1 MRRLKTTLL
10 AVLAGALI
18 TTPSLGGVLL
28 IDSFSEHPIGVGN
41 RNTATYVS
49 DQTDLSPED
58 ALGGARY
65 LSATRTGTGT
75 YSIFMADNS
84 LGLFLNDASTMT
96 WFLEYGRHTDL
107 NLDLTQYTEVDG
119 GDPEFHFNLFS
130 DHSGATLNIKLT
142 TAGGGF
148 STYNHACPVKT
159 RLH

>member
-1 MRRLKTTLL
+1 
-10 AVLAGALI
+10 
-18 TTPSLGGVLL
+18 
-28 IDSFSEHPIGVGN
+28 
-41 RNTATYVS
+41 
-49 DQTDLSPED
+49 
-58 ALGGARY
+58 
-65 LSATRTGTGT
+65 
-75 YSIFMADNS
+75 MADNS

-148 STYNHACPVKT
+148 STYNINLPTQET
-159 RLH
+159 RNYDISIYDFVGSANLSDIDNISFTFTTTVQSTDLIFSGLLTLGSVPEPHTAVMLLMAGGIIRVLRRRKFQAVHG